1 MKIPTASVTI
11 AALPTL
17 VRRMVLD
24 PKSSHGDYG
33 SFQSTDRPNHTNGH
47 LLHHFLRSPSTSP
60 TSHPSAPRSRDRGSP
75 VSSTSSGG
83 VGVTDEDGRPMV
95 GHHVVAEEVDEELIT
110 GGGGIVHPMTQDV
123 YQRQPLL
130 GGPPKGVNGEY
141 HHHHLHH
148 GWEVSEGPSEQV
160 YYQQKDSDTLGGGGL
175 VGAGVGGIG
184 GGPGGSANGVVRI
197 DVPAPLREEP
207 RFPKEKWKTFIA
219 FLFLV
224 INFILTTVS
233 LALVHERVP
242 DRDKYGPLPDLILDH
257 VTVADWGLTVSEV
270 LIVIC
275 TNTALLVLVLHR
287 HRFIVMRRLFLLLGL
302 LYLMRSITMFVTVL
316 PVASQTYY
324 CSPKANE
331 TSPFIVARRV
341 LQLLSGFGLSINGQH
356 TFCGDYIYSGHTV
369 ILVMSYL
376 IIREYTPKW
385 CYLVHWTA
393 CLCALTGVIMVL
405 IARGHY
411 TVDVLIAYYITTRLF
426 WIYHTIANNTS
437 LKQSGPNNFLSRVW
451 WYSMF
456 RYFEGNV
463 GGPVPRQY
471 EWPLPW
477 PRRFLAKH
485 PNRDS

>member
-1 MKIPTASVTI
+1 
-11 AALPTL
+11 
-17 VRRMVLD
+17 MVLD

-33 SFQSTDRPNHTNGH
+33 SFQSTDRPNHNSH

-60 TSHPSAPRSRDRGSP
+60 SAPIPRRGSP
-75 VSSTSSGG
+75 TSTGTSANEGNG
-83 VGVTDEDGRPMV
+83 PPEE
-95 GHHVVAEEVDEELIT
+95 AEEELIA
-110 GGGGIVHPMTQDV
+110 GGAGIALPMTQDV

-130 GGPPKGVNGEY
+130 GGAPKGV
-141 HHHHLHH
+141 HHHHVHHH
-148 GWEVSEGPSEQV
+148 GWELGEGPLEQE
-160 YYQQKDSDTLGGGGL
+160 YFQQKDADALSNVGSS
-175 VGAGVGGIG
+175 VSGAGGGGIG
-184 GGPGGSANGVVRI
+184 GGPGVCSANGVVRI

-207 RFPKEKWKTFIA
+207 RFPKEKWKTFVA
-219 FLFLV
+219 LLFLI
-224 INFILTTVS
+224 INFVLTTAS

-242 DRDKYGPLPDLILDH
+242 DRDKYGPLPDVVLDH
-257 VTVADWGLTVSEV
+257 ITAVDWGLSVSEI
-270 LIVIC
+270 LIMIC
-275 TNTALLVLVLHR
+275 SNTALLVLLFHR
-287 HRFIVMRRLFLLLGL
+287 HRFIVLRRIFLILGI
-302 LYLMRSITMFVTVL
+302 LYLMRSITMYVTVL

-324 CSPKANE
+324 CSPKANS
-331 TSPFIVARRV
+331 TSSFLVVRRV

-356 TFCGDYIYSGHTV
+356 TYCGDYIYSGHTV

-376 IIREYTPKW
+376 IIREYTPKR

-411 TVDVLIAYYITTRLF
+411 TVDVLLAYFITTRLF
-426 WIYHTIANNTS
+426 WIYHTMANNTS
-437 LKQSGPNNFLSRVW
+437 LKQKGPNNFLSRVW
-451 WYSMF
+451 WYPMF

>member
-1 MKIPTASVTI
+1 
-11 AALPTL
+11 
-17 VRRMVLD
+17 MVLD

-33 SFQSTDRPNHTNGH
+33 SFQSTDRPSHNGH

-60 TSHPSAPRSRDRGSP
+60 TAHPPRRERCN
-75 VSSTSSGG
+75 STSPTTSG
-83 VGVTDEDGRPMV
+83 DDGNGCGGP
-95 GHHVVAEEVDEELIT
+95 AEETEEELIT
-110 GGGGIVHPMTQDV
+110 GSAGIAHPMTQDV

-130 GGPPKGVNGEY
+130 GGPPKGEHQ
-141 HHHHLHH
+141 HHHHHHIHH
-148 GWEVSEGPSEQV
+148 GWELSEGPPEQE
-160 YYQQKDSDTLGGGGL
+160 YFQQKDTDVLGGVGSGSS
-175 VGAGVGGIG
+175 GAGVSGIG
-184 GGPGGSANGVVRI
+184 GGPGGCSANGVVRI

-224 INFILTTVS
+224 INFILTTAS

-242 DRDKYGPLPDLILDH
+242 DRDKYGPLPDVVLDH
-257 VTVADWGLTVSEV
+257 ITAVDWGLSVSEV

-275 TNTALLVLVLHR
+275 TNTAMLVLVFHR
-287 HRFIVMRRLFLLLGL
+287 HRFIVMRRLFLLLGI
-302 LYLMRSITMFVTVL
+302 LYLMRSITMYVTVL

-324 CSPKANE
+324 CSPKANV
-331 TSPFIVARRV
+331 TSSFLVVRRV

-356 TFCGDYIYSGHTV
+356 TYCGDYIYSGHTV

-376 IIREYTPKW
+376 VIREYTPKR

-411 TVDVLIAYYITTRLF
+411 TVDVLIAYFITTRLF
-426 WIYHTIANNTS
+426 WMYHTMANNTT

-451 WYSMF
+451 WYPMF

>member
-33 SFQSTDRPNHTNGH
+33 SFQSTDRPSHANGH

-60 TSHPSAPRSRDRGSP
+60 TSHPPAPRRDRGSP
-75 VSSTSSGG
+75 VSPAVPG
-83 VGVTDEDGRPMV
+83 DEDGHPLG
-95 GHHVVAEEVDEELIT
+95 GHAGAEEAEGELIA
-110 GGGGIVHPMTQDV
+110 GGAGIAHPMTQDV
-123 YQRQPLL
+123 YQREPLL
-130 GGPPKGVNGEY
+130 GRPPKGGGVGGGGGEY
-141 HHHHLHH
+141 HHHHHH
-148 GWEVSEGPSEQV
+148 GWELSEGPSEQV
-160 YYQQKDSDTLGGGGL
+160 YYQQKDSDALGGLGGGGC
-175 VGAGVGGIG
+175 AGTGIG
-184 GGPGGSANGVVRI
+184 GGAGGSCNSNGVVRI

-224 INFILTTVS
+224 VNFILTTAS
-233 LALVHERVP
+233 LAVVHERVP
-242 DRDKYGPLPDLILDH
+242 DRDKYGPLPDVVLDH
-257 VTVADWGLTVSEV
+257 VSAVDWGLTVSEV

-275 TNTALLVLVLHR
+275 TNTALLVLVFHR
-287 HRFIVMRRLFLLLGL
+287 HRFIVMRRLFLLLGI
-302 LYLMRSITMFVTVL
+302 LYLMRSITMYVTVL

-331 TSPFIVARRV
+331 TSPFLVARRV

-376 IIREYTPKW
+376 IIREYTPKR

-393 CLCALTGVIMVL
+393 CLSALTGVIMVL

-451 WYSMF
+451 WYPMF